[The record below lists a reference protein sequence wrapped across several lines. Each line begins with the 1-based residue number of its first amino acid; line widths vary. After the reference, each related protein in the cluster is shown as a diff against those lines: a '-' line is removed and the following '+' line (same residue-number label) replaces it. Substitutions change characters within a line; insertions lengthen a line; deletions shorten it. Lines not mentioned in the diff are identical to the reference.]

1 MKVTNLGNGSYM
13 LQSEEGYELTDGEVF
28 STIVIIPR
36 ESLINN
42 YREIVY
48 VKRTI
53 DKEIEISNE
62 EEATLKGIKERK
74 IEELRNI
81 CNEEIVKGFFSS
93 CHNNVLKEFDCSY
106 EEQININALHQLAL
120 TKSFLIQMKNSGI
133 VLNDSQMSV
142 LRTKLECKAKGEL
155 EFSEYT
161 CDEVECLMLD
171 MNNHIRK
178 NRDKYNKLKT
188 QVLNSVSVD
197 EINDLSWNSED

>member
-48 VKRTI
+48 VKRTT
-53 DKEIEISNE
+53 DRETEISNE
-62 EEATLKGIKERK
+62 EEAILKGIKERK

-106 EEQININALHQLAL
+106 EEQININTLHQLAL

-133 VLNDSQMSV
+133 KLSDAQMSI
-142 LRTKLECKAKGEL
+142 LRTNLEYKAKGEL

-161 CDEVECLMLD
+161 CDEVKYLVLD
-171 MNNHIRK
+171 MNNHIKK
-178 NRDKYNKLKT
+178 NRNKYSN
-188 QVLNSVSVD
+188 
-197 EINDLSWNSED
+197 